1 MTNATDNPQK
11 RVLIVDD
18 SKFVRT
24 TFNRILSASFAV
36 VEATDGDAAWQ
47 ILQSDASIVM
57 VFTDLDMPKLDGF
70 GLLRLIRGAKGE
82 RLRKLPVIVIS
93 GSQDQGANSR
103 ARAAG
108 ASDFIS
114 KSAEAT
120 DVLARIGELL
130 KSVNPQS
137 VNPGSQPAPAT
148 AAALAAAAAPPASP
162 SSVSQQIATLQAAAQ
177 QAAPSHDDLTGALT
191 PQNLLSEG
199 RKHFSYFQRHGSALS
214 IMAFRVDSHAQTA
227 RDAGKEISDQ
237 LLARIAKMIMGMLRA
252 EDSFG
257 RVAEATFMVVSA
269 GASPAQML
277 AFARR
282 LHGQL
287 DAAQVRHGKQVLKI
301 RTSFGL
307 ASAGS
312 TPAASMEELM
322 KLALQRLQVAG
333 TRSTDPIVGE
343 EPQAGAPAA
352 APAPAPQT
360 DLERALE
367 LLERA
372 QPERLAEAEDMVRRL
387 LPVLDKAFARM
398 QLRFP
403 MKAVLDVLESSHREE
418 KVAA

>member
-24 TFNRILSASFAV
+24 TFNRILSTSFAV
-36 VEATDGDAAWQ
+36 VEATDGDAAWEV
-47 ILQSDASIVM
+47 LQSDSSIVM

-82 RLRKLPVIVIS
+82 RLRKLPVVVIS

-120 DVLARIGELL
+120 DVLSRIGELL
-130 KSVNPQS
+130 KSV
-137 VNPGSQPAPAT
+137 QPNSRAEVSPAAAAAAAAVVAAAAAP
-148 AAALAAAAAPPASP
+148 ALAAAAPA
-162 SSVSQQIATLQAAAQ
+162 QND
-177 QAAPSHDDLTGALT
+177 PSHDVLTGART
-191 PQNLLSEG
+191 SQSLLNEG
-199 RKHFSYFQRHGSALS
+199 RKHFSYSQRHSSPLS
-214 IMAFRVDSHAQTA
+214 VMAFRVDSYAQTTQE
-227 RDAGKEISDQ
+227 AGKEISDQ

-257 RVAEATFMVVSA
+257 RIAEATFTVISA
-269 GASPAQML
+269 GSSAAQVL

-282 LHGQL
+282 LHAQL
-287 DAAQVRHGKQVLKI
+287 DTAQVRHGKQVLKI

-307 ASAGS
+307 ASVGGA
-312 TPAASMEELM
+312 PAASIEDLM

-333 TRSTDPIVGE
+333 TRPGDPIVGD
-343 EPQAGAPAA
+343 QPAA
-352 APAPAPQT
+352 SRPSAQPAAPVVPPT
-360 DLERALE
+360 DVERALQ

-372 QPERLAEAEDMVRRL
+372 DPERLDEEALRRL

-403 MKAVLDVLESSHREE
+403 MEAVLKVLESSHAEE
-418 KVAA
+418 KAAA

>member
-1 MTNATDNPQK
+1 MTSATDNPQK

-24 TFNRILSASFAV
+24 TFNRILSTSFAV

-47 ILQSDASIVM
+47 VLQGDASIVM

-82 RLRKLPVIVIS
+82 RLRKLPVVVIS

-120 DVLARIGELL
+120 EVLARIGELL
-130 KSVNPQS
+130 KSVNPDTHAAQAS
-137 VNPGSQPAPAT
+137 AAT
-148 AAALAAAAAPPASP
+148 LAAAAAQASTQ
-162 SSVSQQIATLQAAAQ
+162 SSASQQIATLQAAAQ

-191 PQNLLSEG
+191 PQNLLCEG
-199 RKHFSYFQRHGSALS
+199 RKHFSYFQRHGSPLS

-237 LLARIAKMIMGMLRA
+237 LLARIAKMITGMLRA

-257 RVAEATFMVVSA
+257 RVSEATFMVVSA
-269 GASPAQML
+269 GSSPAQML

-312 TPAASMEELM
+312 TPAASMEDLM

-333 TRSTDPIVGE
+333 TRPTDPIVGDDA
-343 EPQAGAPAA
+343 QAVPPALAAAA
-352 APAPAPQT
+352 APAQQS

-403 MKAVLDVLESSHREE
+403 MEAVLKVLESSHTQE
-418 KVAA
+418 KAAA